1 MPIWLTEFALTS
13 VSGGTATF
21 PAEAQQAA
29 FLTAATQMLD
39 DLPYLQRYAWFSLP
53 AAAGSGTT
61 GLFNPGPSVTQV
73 GQAFEAA
80 R

>member
-1 MPIWLTEFALTS
+1 
-13 VSGGTATF
+13 
-21 PAEAQQAA
+21 
-29 FLTAATQMLD
+29 MLD
-39 DLPYLQRYAWFSLP
+39 GLPYLQRYAWFALP
-53 AAAGSGTT
+53 TSAGSGTT